1 MKTEAIRILVV
12 DDHPV
17 VGEGVARVTCGAGI
31 ELLGCVATIREAEAF
46 APLKPNVVLLDL
58 RLGSVVSSSHVRQLR
73 RALPGAEVAIF
84 TAFPDHVAVA
94 EALQAGA
101 ATCLVKDIGQNDLVE
116 AIRALAR
123 GERPVHMPARSRDLV
138 GLIRQERAILL
149 HVARGETNIEIAKEL
164 FLAPNTVKTYWQ
176 SALVKLN
183 AHNRAEAITHAHEA
197 GLL

>member
-1 MKTEAIRILVV
+1 MAEQTIRILVI

-17 VGEGVARVTCGAGI
+17 VGEGVARVTSGSGI
-31 ELLGCVATIREAEAF
+31 ELLGCVASIREAEAF

-58 RLGSVVSSSHVRQLR
+58 RLGSLLSSSQVHELR
-73 RALPGAEVAIF
+73 RALPGAQVAIF

-94 EALQAGA
+94 EALNAGA

-116 AIRALAR
+116 AVKAIAR
-123 GERPVHMPARSRDLV
+123 GEHPTQAPVRSPNSV
-138 GLIRQERAILL
+138 GLSRQERAILL
-149 HVARGETNIEIAKEL
+149 HVARGETNTEIAKEL

-176 SALVKLN
+176 SALAKLH

>member
-1 MKTEAIRILVV
+1 MTEQAIRILVI

-17 VGEGVARVTCGAGI
+17 VGEGVARVTAGSDI
-31 ELLGCVATIREAEAF
+31 ELLGCVASIREAEAF

-58 RLGSVVSSSHVRQLR
+58 RLGNLVSSSHVRELR
-73 RALPGAEVAIF
+73 RALPGAQVAIF

-94 EALQAGA
+94 EALNAGA

-116 AIRALAR
+116 AVKAIAR
-123 GERPVHMPARSRDLV
+123 GERPTQAPVRSSNPI
-138 GLIRQERAILL
+138 GLSRQERSILL
-149 HVARGETNIEIAKEL
+149 HVARGETNTEIAKEL

-176 SALVKLN
+176 SALAKLN